1 MADPVKIASLNR
13 FTSMLETLFD
23 QEDQLSSDGT
33 YNYSQHCVPEHG
45 VLLIAEQ
52 PVYMQFII
60 HLNLQGLL
68 FVVQTIAC

>member
-1 MADPVKIASLNR
+1 MVR
-13 FTSMLETLFD
+13 H
-23 QEDQLSSDGT
+23 
-33 YNYSQHCVPEHG
+33 YSQHCVPEHG